1 MCYGAC
7 VCVNVRMCAYMQNM
21 RKCKKKE
28 HESMFLSVNKY
39 LQKSLRCCERAQ
51 ASANCCRM
59 VEKVQEYFWKQ
70 ELAAEEDQ

>member
-1 MCYGAC
+1 
-7 VCVNVRMCAYMQNM
+7 
-21 RKCKKKE
+21 
-28 HESMFLSVNKY
+28 MFLSVNKY